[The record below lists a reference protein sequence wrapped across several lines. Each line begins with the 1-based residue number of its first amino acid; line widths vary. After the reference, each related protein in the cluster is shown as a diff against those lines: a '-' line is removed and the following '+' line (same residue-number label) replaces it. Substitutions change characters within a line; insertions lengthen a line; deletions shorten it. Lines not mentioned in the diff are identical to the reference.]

1 MSKHNELETVYT
13 GRQLEEKYKVVKD
26 YFSSLPTEVVQ
37 RSYNHCKQAT
47 LHKNDFRDIV
57 RKACMNILKE
67 RGKEC

>member
-26 YFSSLPTEVVQ
+26 YFSSLPTEIVQ
-37 RSYNHCKQAT
+37 GSYNHFRQTT
-47 LHKNDFRDIV
+47 LHKNDFRDIG
-57 RKACMNILKE
+57 RKACMDILKE

>member
-13 GRQLEEKYKVVKD
+13 GRQLEEKYNVVKD
-26 YFSSLPTEVVQ
+26 YYSSLPTEVVQ
-37 RSYNHCKQAT
+37 RSYNHCKSAT